1 MNWTS
6 QQILSLSSDTGS
18 ISAGK
23 GLSNGKKLYHLGKA
37 EDYLWGECQ
46 GSGAEMY
53 QISID
58 LADGATKCNCMAYKR
73 GKVPCKHGI
82 GMFLYYASTPDSF
95 PTADAPA
102 YASEWVNKRRNKAET
117 AAKPKTDEELVK
129 AAKQKEKTQ
138 SKRLSVAQEGISEA
152 ITWLQDIMRTGI
164 AQQEQLQGSFG
175 NAQKG
180 WLENAKASG
189 FANMVRDLQETLGE
203 PSNPNWAG
211 PFLQKMGELYFAL
224 RAFQKSESISSEFQQ
239 EMKALAG
246 FYPFE
251 KDVFAQGNKI
261 NDTWII
267 VGKRFVEDE
276 EKSTIARHIW
286 VYGKDTQKRQF
297 IFDSR
302 HISQPYRNDDYRVG
316 IPYIGNV
323 VYYNGTS
330 KLRLARELGGL
341 KPQSQ
346 RIDPSFTSI
355 EENFQEFATLLT
367 ANPWLNKSLF
377 LIKQAQLLQIAKKW
391 YIADQNGEMLPIK
404 TQTDALYTLLAVTGN
419 RPFDFAGEWN
429 VENNVLI
436 PLSIWT
442 ENAVI
447 PLGL

>member
-203 PSNPNWAG
+203 PSNPNWAS
-211 PFLQKMGELYFAL
+211 PFFKKMGQLYFAL
-224 RAFQKSESISSEFQQ
+224 RTFQQVENFSPEFQQ
-239 EMKALAG
+239 EMKSLAG
-246 FYPFE
+246 FSVKAEDIIATE
-251 KDVFAQGNKI
+251 KGVQDE
-261 NDTWII
+261 WIV
-267 VGKRFVEDE
+267 VGRTFVEDDE
-276 EKSTIARHIW
+276 RNLKTRFMWIQ
-286 VYGKDTQKRQF
+286 GKNTAKKALIIETAF
-297 IFDSR
+297 GGAN
-302 HISQPYRNDDYRVG
+302 YKEAYTVG
-316 IPYIGNV
+316 VCYKGELVFYP
-323 VYYNGTS
+323 GTS
-330 KLRLARELGGL
+330 LQRAANKNA

-346 RIDPSFTSI
+346 RTNPNFATI

-367 ANPWLNKSLF
+367 ANPWLNKNLF

>member
-189 FANMVRDLQETLGE
+189 FANMVRDLQDTLGE
-203 PSNPNWAG
+203 PSNPNWAS
-211 PFLQKMGELYFAL
+211 PFFKKMGQLYFAL
-224 RAFQKSESISSEFQQ
+224 RTFQQVENFSPEFQQ

-246 FYPFE
+246 FSVKAEDIIATE
-251 KDVFAQGNKI
+251 KGVQDE
-261 NDTWII
+261 WIV
-267 VGKRFVEDE
+267 VGRTFVEDDE
-276 EKSTIARHIW
+276 RNLKTRFMWIQ
-286 VYGKDTQKRQF
+286 GKNTTKKALIIETAF
-297 IFDSR
+297 GGAN
-302 HISQPYRNDDYRVG
+302 YKEAYTVG
-316 IPYIGNV
+316 VCYKGELVFYP
-323 VYYNGTS
+323 GTS
-330 KLRLARELGGL
+330 LQRAANKNS

-346 RIDPSFTSI
+346 RTNPNFATI

-391 YIADQNGEMLPIK
+391 YMADQNGEMLPIK